1 VGGTPEQDGLLAPFF
16 EKLADGPNHV
26 STHSCTMEAKQLKS
40 TPESGIWISARFTPV
55 NLLFWNQRV
64 AVRKARPMIAPFC
77 ILGKPRGSSQLSDNG
92 QFNTQSNTR
101 LRTSIPRIDLKHSF
115 SFTYVGGWLV
125 PKLHISKTM
134 DIARPEFKQRK
145 RRKQALIVA
154 GIVLLVGILTAAV
167 YRLKPAAPT
176 VERGTVWTDTVKR
189 GSMLR
194 QVRGIGSLVPSQES
208 VLQIPAETEA
218 NVVRIRM
225 LPGSLVNVDTVLLD
239 MSNPQVEQAAV
250 DAQLQWKAAQAEY
263 QSQRMKLESDLMN
276 QKAGAATVKAD
287 YNQTQL
293 QSQTD
298 KSLYDLGV
306 ISGLAYKASKSKAD
320 ELTIRNG
327 LEDQRLESTQKSIDA
342 QLSQLQ
348 AKMDQ
353 MRVLAELKQKQ
364 LNMLKVRAGI
374 EGVLVELPLHVGQH
388 VSPGTML
395 AKVVQPNHL
404 MAELKVAETQ
414 ARDVQIGEPASVDT
428 HNGVIAGTVMRV
440 DPAVQNGT
448 VTVDVKLTG
457 ELPKGARPDLSVDG
471 TIDLEKLDNVL
482 YVGRP
487 AFGQENSTISLFRLE
502 GNGRDAAR
510 VPVKVGRASVNSI
523 QVIEG
528 LHEGD
533 TVVLS
538 DMSRWD
544 NTDRI
549 RLQD

>member
-1 VGGTPEQDGLLAPFF
+1 
-16 EKLADGPNHV
+16 
-26 STHSCTMEAKQLKS
+26 
-40 TPESGIWISARFTPV
+40 
-55 NLLFWNQRV
+55 
-64 AVRKARPMIAPFC
+64 
-77 ILGKPRGSSQLSDNG
+77 
-92 QFNTQSNTR
+92 
-101 LRTSIPRIDLKHSF
+101 
-115 SFTYVGGWLV
+115 
-125 PKLHISKTM
+125 M
-134 DIARPEFKQRK
+134 DIARPEFKLQK
-145 RRKQALIVA
+145 RRRQ
-154 GIVLLVGILTAAV
+154 ILTASVVAMVVIILTVIV
-167 YRLKPAAPT
+167 YRLRPAAPT
-176 VERGTVWTDTVKR
+176 VERGTVWTDSVKR

-208 VLQIPAETEA
+208 VLQIPAQTEA
-218 NVVRIRM
+218 TVVRIRM
-225 LPGSLVNVDTVLLD
+225 LPGSQVRPDTVLMD
-239 MSNPQVEQAAV
+239 MTNPQVEQAAV
-250 DAQLQWKAAQAEY
+250 DAELQYKAAEAEY

-287 YNQTQL
+287 YSQAQL

-298 KSLYDLGV
+298 RSLYDLGV
-306 ISGLAYKASKSKAD
+306 ISGLAYKNSKGKAD
-320 ELTIRNG
+320 ELTTRNQ
-327 LEDQRLESTQKSIDA
+327 LEDDRLVSAQKAIDA
-342 QLSQLQ
+342 QLAEQQ
-348 AKMDQ
+348 AKVDE
-353 MRVLAELKQKQ
+353 MRVLAELKKKE
-364 LNMLKVRAGI
+364 LDALHVRAGI
-374 EGVLVELPLHVGQH
+374 EGVLTEMPLHVGEH

-428 HNGVIAGTVMRV
+428 HNGLISGTVMRV
-440 DPAVQNGT
+440 DPSVQNGT

-471 TIDLEKLDNVL
+471 TVDLERLDDVL

-487 AFGQENSTISLFRLE
+487 AFGQENSTISLFKLDSD
-502 GNGRDAAR
+502 GKDAIR

-523 QVIEG
+523 QVLEG

-549 RLQD
+549 RLQE

>member
-1 VGGTPEQDGLLAPFF
+1 
-16 EKLADGPNHV
+16 
-26 STHSCTMEAKQLKS
+26 
-40 TPESGIWISARFTPV
+40 
-55 NLLFWNQRV
+55 
-64 AVRKARPMIAPFC
+64 
-77 ILGKPRGSSQLSDNG
+77 
-92 QFNTQSNTR
+92 
-101 LRTSIPRIDLKHSF
+101 
-115 SFTYVGGWLV
+115 
-125 PKLHISKTM
+125 M

-145 RRKQALIVA
+145 RRRQIAMIA
-154 GIVLLVGILTAAV
+154 GIVVVVAILTAAV

-218 NVVRIRM
+218 TVLRIRL
-225 LPGSLVNVDTVLLD
+225 LPGSLVKPETVICE
-239 MSNPQVEQAAV
+239 MSDPLVEQAAV
-250 DAQLQWKAAQAEY
+250 DAHLQWKAAQA
-263 QSQRMKLESDLMN
+263 
-276 QKAGAATVKAD
+276 D
-287 YNQTQL
+287 YSQTQL

-440 DPAVQNGT
+440 DPGVQNGT

-457 ELPKGARPDLSVDG
+457 ELPRGARPDLSVDG
-471 TIDLEKLDNVL
+471 TIDLERLDNVL

-487 AFGQENSTISLFRLE
+487 AFGQENSTISLFRLDSD
-502 GNGRDAAR
+502 GRDASR

-549 RLQD
+549 RLQE

>member
-1 VGGTPEQDGLLAPFF
+1 
-16 EKLADGPNHV
+16 
-26 STHSCTMEAKQLKS
+26 
-40 TPESGIWISARFTPV
+40 
-55 NLLFWNQRV
+55 
-64 AVRKARPMIAPFC
+64 
-77 ILGKPRGSSQLSDNG
+77 
-92 QFNTQSNTR
+92 
-101 LRTSIPRIDLKHSF
+101 
-115 SFTYVGGWLV
+115 
-125 PKLHISKTM
+125 M
-134 DIARPEFKQRK
+134 DIARPEFKERK
-145 RRKQALIVA
+145 RKRQIAVGGVVAIVVIA
-154 GIVLLVGILTAAV
+154 VTVVV
-167 YRLKPAAPT
+167 YRLRPAAPT
-176 VERGTVWTDTVKR
+176 VERGTVWTDSVKR

-194 QVRGIGSLVPSQES
+194 QVRGIGILVPSQES
-208 VLQIPAETEA
+208 VLQIPAETDA
-218 NVVRIRM
+218 TVLRIRM
-225 LPGSLVNVDTVLLD
+225 LPGSLVKPDTILMD

-250 DAQLQWKAAQAEY
+250 DARLQWKAAEAEY

-287 YNQTQL
+287 YTQAQL

-298 KSLYDLGV
+298 KALYDLGV
-306 ISGLAYKASKSKAD
+306 ISGMAYKNSKGKSD
-320 ELTIRNG
+320 ELTIRND
-327 LEDQRLESTQKSIDA
+327 LEDQRLASTQKAIDA
-342 QLSQLQ
+342 QLAEQQ
-348 AKMDQ
+348 AKVDQ

-364 LNMLKVRAGI
+364 LDALKVRAGI
-374 EGVLVELPLHVGQH
+374 EGVLVELPLHVGEH

-404 MAELKVAETQ
+404 MAELKIAETQ
-414 ARDVQIGEPASVDT
+414 ARDVQAGEPVSVDT
-428 HNGVIAGTVMRV
+428 HNGVIAGSVMRV

-457 ELPKGARPDLSVDG
+457 ELPRGARNNLSVDG
-471 TIDLEKLDNVL
+471 TIDLERLDNVL

-487 AFGQENSTISLFRLE
+487 AFGQENSTISLFKVD
-502 GNGRDAAR
+502 GDGHDATR

-523 QVIEG
+523 QVVDG

>member
-1 VGGTPEQDGLLAPFF
+1 
-16 EKLADGPNHV
+16 
-26 STHSCTMEAKQLKS
+26 
-40 TPESGIWISARFTPV
+40 
-55 NLLFWNQRV
+55 
-64 AVRKARPMIAPFC
+64 
-77 ILGKPRGSSQLSDNG
+77 
-92 QFNTQSNTR
+92 
-101 LRTSIPRIDLKHSF
+101 
-115 SFTYVGGWLV
+115 
-125 PKLHISKTM
+125 M
-134 DIARPEFKQRK
+134 DIARPEFKERK
-145 RRKQALIVA
+145 RKRQI
-154 GIVLLVGILTAAV
+154 AAV
-167 YRLKPAAPT
+167 VVAVVVVAALTVAVRQLKPAAPT

-218 NVVRIRM
+218 TVVRIRM
-225 LPGSLVNVDTVLLD
+225 LPGSPVKADSVLME
-239 MSNPQVEQAAV
+239 MSNPQVEQEAV
-250 DAQLQWKAAQAEY
+250 DAHLQWKAAEAEY

-276 QKAGAATVKAD
+276 QKAGAATVTAD
-287 YNQTQL
+287 YNQAQL
-293 QSQTD
+293 QAQTD
-298 KSLYDLGV
+298 KALYDLGV
-306 ISGLAYKASKSKAD
+306 ISGLAYKVSKSKAD
-320 ELTIRNG
+320 ELTVRDS
-327 LEDQRLESTQKSIDA
+327 LADQSLASTQKAIDA
-342 QLSQLQ
+342 QLAEQQ
-348 AKMDQ
+348 ARVDQ

-364 LNMLKVRAGI
+364 LDALTVRAGI
-374 EGVLVELPLHVGQH
+374 EGVLVEMPLHVGEH
-388 VSPGTML
+388 VMPGTML

-414 ARDVQIGEPASVDT
+414 ARDVQIGELASIDT

-457 ELPKGARPDLSVDG
+457 EIPKGARPDLSVDG
-471 TIDLEKLDNVL
+471 TIDLERLDNVL

-487 AFGQENSTISLFRLE
+487 AFGQENSTISLFKLE
-502 GNGRDAAR
+502 ADGHDAVR

-523 QVIEG
+523 QVIDG
-528 LHEGD
+528 LREGD